1 MNYEDVGYMCN
12 RLELVLRLICPFLVL
27 IAMTSFHMMV
37 SSDIKV
43 RFSYNTPKP
52 KPSSDGLSTEERLQ
66 EDLDALEALI
76 MQAAELVEQ
85 DTSMFGTTNHS
96 ESSVSQVTFTRL
108 ISLLLFLL
116 LNEFLFGVG
125 VSYIYFD

>member
-1 MNYEDVGYMCN
+1 MCN
-12 RLELVLRLICPFLVL
+12 RLELVLRLICPFLV
-27 IAMTSFHMMV
+27 ITAMTSFHMMV

-43 RFSYNTPKP
+43 RFSYNSP
-52 KPSSDGLSTEERLQ
+52 KPSSDGLSTEETLQ

-85 DTSMFGTTNHS
+85 DTSMFGTTNHA

-116 LNEFLFGVG
+116 LNEFLFGVD